1 MVESKYRWR
10 NRELREHVEVL
21 DGKRSP
27 TKVLF
32 NATYLHGILKQWM
45 TGNIWIYQDRIVYV
59 GEREPDFID
68 QKCEQVDCKNYFLV
82 PGYIEPHVHPF
93 QLYNPLSFAQYALKF
108 GTSVLINDNLP
119 LILILNKKKAFSFIE
134 ALQAVPSTLYWWAR
148 YDSQSELI
156 DEERIFSNAL
166 VKNWINHEF
175 VIQGGE
181 LTGWPKLMAG
191 DDLTLH
197 WIQETKR
204 LNKKVEGHF
213 PGASE
218 KTLAKLK
225 LLGADSDHEAMTGEE
240 VMRRLLQG
248 YMVTLRYSSIR
259 PDLPNLL
266 DDLNRMGIRNYDH
279 FMLTTDGSPPSFYE
293 QGVIDCLIKMAIEK
307 GVPPID
313 AYLMATYNPAKYYQF
328 DHLHGLIATGRTA
341 DINFLEKIDQPTP
354 VSVLAKGVWVK
365 RDGEPVE
372 NEQNICLEHYGFQP
386 LQIDWDLTMTD
397 LQFSMPFGIQLENS
411 VITKPYSITIDVDR
425 DEIDD
430 PEDECFFMTVDGKG
444 TQRINTLLKG
454 FARIDGLASSF
465 TYTSDILLIG
475 KKKQDMLKAFNRMKE
490 IGGGIVV
497 VEKGEIIYELD
508 LPLSGISSRLSFER
522 LIIKE
527 KEFKKI
533 MKEKGYR
540 FDDPIYTLLFFTST
554 HLPYIR
560 MTPKGVYDV
569 MQKKVLFPSILR

>member
-27 TKVLF
+27 TKVFF

-68 QKCEQVDCKNYFLV
+68 SKCEQVDCKHYFLV

-119 LILILNKKKAFSFIE
+119 LILLLNKKKAFSFIE
-134 ALQAVPSTLYWWAR
+134 ARQTVPSTLYWWAR

-181 LTGWPKLMAG
+181 LTGWPKLLAG

-266 DDLNRMGIRNYDH
+266 DDLNRMGIQNYDH

-293 QGVIDCLIKMAIEK
+293 QGVIDCLIKIAIEK

-365 RDGEPVE
+365 RDSKPVE
-372 NEQNICLEHYGFQP
+372 NEQNISLDHFGFQP

-411 VITKPYSITIDVDR
+411 VITKPYSISIDVDR

-430 PEDECFFMTVDGKG
+430 PQDECFFMTVDEKG

-454 FARIDGLASSF
+454 FARIGGLASSF
-465 TYTSDILLIG
+465 TYTGDILLIG
-475 KKKQDMLKAFNRMKE
+475 KNKQDMLIAFNRMKE

-533 MKEKGYR
+533 MKEKGYQ

>member
-27 TKVLF
+27 TKVFF

-59 GEREPDFID
+59 GEREPNFID
-68 QKCEQVDCKNYFLV
+68 SKCEQVDCKNYFLV

-119 LILILNKKKAFSFIE
+119 LILLLNKKKAFSFIE
-134 ALQAVPSTLYWWAR
+134 ALQTVPSTLYWWAR

-181 LTGWPKLMAG
+181 LTGWPKLLAG

-266 DDLNRMGIRNYDH
+266 DDLNRMGIQNYDH

-293 QGVIDCLIKMAIEK
+293 QGVIDCLIKIAIEK

-365 RDGEPVE
+365 RDSKPVE
-372 NEQNICLEHYGFQP
+372 NEQNISLDHFGFQP

-411 VITKPYSITIDVDR
+411 VITKPYSISIDVDR

-430 PEDECFFMTVDGKG
+430 PQDECFFMTVDEKG

-454 FARIDGLASSF
+454 FARIGGLSSSF
-465 TYTSDILLIG
+465 TYTGDILLIG
-475 KKKQDMLKAFNRMKE
+475 KNKQDMLIAFNRMKE

-533 MKEKGYR
+533 MKEKGYQ